1 MAAVTAA
8 FLTCRRIVCP
18 RCRRRH
24 FTQPALL
31 VEHLL
36 VCGVQEEVPGVVP
49 GAEQEGRRHQGQG
62 PGGLGTDNKSN
73 MKICFTR
80 ANLN

>member
-24 FTQPALL
+24 FTRPALL

-36 VCGVQEEVPGVVP
+36 VCGVQEEVP
-49 GAEQEGRRHQGQG
+49 E
-62 PGGLGTDNKSN
+62 
-73 MKICFTR
+73 
-80 ANLN
+80 